1 MRNNITDS
9 ELLQWAEIGVQ
20 FYTALFSD
28 GAYPHKH
35 FSGKVCLNE
44 VVSTFV
50 LFLTD
55 EYGLG
60 KDDAYDTAQSFIG
73 RIRPALDKRIAEEA
87 VRYHRDRAVSKVL
100 DTAAKARRNAN
111 Q

>member
-1 MRNNITDS
+1 MEKTMRNNITDS
-9 ELLQWAEIGVQ
+9 ELLQWAEIGV
-20 FYTALFSD
+20 
-28 GAYPHKH
+28 
-35 FSGKVCLNE
+35 
-44 VVSTFV
+44 
-50 LFLTD
+50 
-55 EYGLG
+55 
-60 KDDAYDTAQSFIG
+60 QSFIG